1 MKKEL
6 IKTLTE
12 DFLSQSK
19 ELKRL
24 WMEYVKE
31 KGEVKLDGCYVTMWD
46 GAGERMDKLEY
57 RDGKVFIVDVFGGE
71 YSFED
76 DTSLESL
83 VELYDF
89 MFVKNQSSEE

>member
-6 IKTLTE
+6 IKQVSE
-12 DFLSQSK
+12 EFHSQSK

-31 KGEVKLDGCYVTMWD
+31 KGDIKLGGFYITMWD
-46 GAGERMDKLEY
+46 GAGERMDRLTY
-57 RDGKVFIVDVFGGE
+57 HDGEVFIVDVFGGE
-71 YSFED
+71 YSFEHC
-76 DTSLESL
+76 TGLEAL

-89 MFVKNQSSEE
+89 MFVKNQLSEE

>member
-6 IKTLTE
+6 IKQITE
-12 DFLSQSK
+12 EYLSQSK

-31 KGEVKLDGCYVTMWD
+31 KKEIKLNGFYVTMWD
-46 GAGERMDKLEY
+46 GAGERMDRLTYHDCE
-57 RDGKVFIVDVFGGE
+57 VFIVDVFGGE
-71 YSFED
+71 YNFEHC
-76 DTSLESL
+76 TGLEAL

>member
-6 IKTLTE
+6 IKQVSE
-12 DFLSQSK
+12 EFHSQSK

-31 KGEVKLDGCYVTMWD
+31 KGDIKLGGFYITMWD
-46 GAGERMDKLEY
+46 GAGERMDRLTY
-57 RDGKVFIVDVFGGE
+57 HDGEVFIVDVFGGE
-71 YSFED
+71 YSFEHC
-76 DTSLESL
+76 TGLETL

>member
-6 IKTLTE
+6 IKQVSE
-12 DFLSQSK
+12 EYLSQYK

-31 KGEVKLDGCYVTMWD
+31 KGEVKLGGFYITMWD
-46 GAGERMDKLEY
+46 GAGERMDRLTY
-57 RDGKVFIVDVFGGE
+57 HDGEVFIVDVFGGE
-71 YSFED
+71 YSFEHC
-76 DTSLESL
+76 TGLEAL

>member
-6 IKTLTE
+6 IRQVTE
-12 DFLSQSK
+12 DYLSQSK

-31 KGEVKLDGCYVTMWD
+31 KGEIKLNGFYVTMWD
-46 GAGERMDKLEY
+46 GAGERMDRLTYHHGE
-57 RDGKVFIVDVFGGE
+57 VFIVDVFGGE
-71 YSFED
+71 FSFEN
-76 DTSLESL
+76 DTGLEAL

-89 MFVKNQSSEE
+89 IFVKNQSSEE

>member
-12 DFLSQSK
+12 DFLSQAK

-31 KGEVKLDGCYVTMWD
+31 QSEVKMNGFYITMWD
-46 GAGERMDKLEY
+46 GAGERMDKLTY
-57 RDGKVFIVDVFGGE
+57 NDGKVFIVDMFGGE

-76 DTSLESL
+76 ETCFESL

-89 MFVKNQSSEE
+89 MFVKNQPSEE

>member
-6 IKTLTE
+6 IRQVTA
-12 DFLSQSK
+12 DFICQGK
-19 ELKRL
+19 ELKHL

-31 KGEVKLDGCYVTMWD
+31 KGEVKLGGFYITMWD
-46 GAGERMDKLEY
+46 GAGERMDKLTY
-57 RDGKVFIVDVFGGE
+57 HDGKVFIVDVFGNE
-71 YSFED
+71 FSFED

-89 MFVKNQSSEE
+89 MFVKNQPSEE

>member
-6 IKTLTE
+6 IKQVTE
-12 DFLSQSK
+12 EYLSQSK

-24 WMEYVKE
+24 WMEYVKG
-31 KGEVKLDGCYVTMWD
+31 KGEVKLGGFYITMWD
-46 GAGERMDKLEY
+46 GAGERMDKLVY
-57 RDGKVFIVDVFGGE
+57 HDGEVFIVDIFGNECDFDHETG
-71 YSFED
+71 
-76 DTSLESL
+76 LEAI

>member
-6 IKTLTE
+6 IRQVTE
-12 DFLSQSK
+12 DYLSQYK

-24 WMEYVKE
+24 WMEYVKK
-31 KGEVKLDGCYVTMWD
+31 KGEVKLGGLFVTMWD
-46 GAGERMDKLEY
+46 GSGERMDKLVY
-57 RDGKVFIVDVFGGE
+57 HDGELFIVDVFGSE
-71 YSFED
+71 YNFEH
-76 DTSLESL
+76 DTGLEAL

>member
-6 IKTLTE
+6 IKQITE
-12 DFLSQSK
+12 EYLFQSK

-31 KGEVKLDGCYVTMWD
+31 KGEIELCGFYITMWD
-46 GAGERMDKLEY
+46 GAGERMDRLTY
-57 RDGKVFIVDVFGGE
+57 HDGEVFIVDVFGGE
-71 YSFED
+71 YSFEHC
-76 DTSLESL
+76 TGLEAL

-89 MFVKNQSSEE
+89 MFVKNQLSEE

>member
-6 IKTLTE
+6 IRQVSE
-12 DFLSQSK
+12 DYISQSK

-31 KGEVKLDGCYVTMWD
+31 KKEIKLNGLYVTMWD
-46 GAGERMDKLEY
+46 GAGERMDRLTY
-57 RDGKVFIVDVFGGE
+57 HDGEVLIVDVFGSE

-76 DTSLESL
+76 DAGFEALA
-83 VELYDF
+83 ELYDF
-89 MFVKNQSSEE
+89 MFVDNQSSEE

>member
-6 IKTLTE
+6 IKQVTE
-12 DFLSQSK
+12 EYLSQSK

-24 WMEYVKE
+24 WIEYVKE
-31 KGEVKLDGCYVTMWD
+31 KGEVKLGGFYITMWD
-46 GAGERMDKLEY
+46 GAGERMDKLVY
-57 RDGKVFIVDVFGGE
+57 HDGEVFIVDVFGGE
-71 YSFED
+71 YSFEHC
-76 DTSLESL
+76 TGLEVL

>member
-6 IKTLTE
+6 IKQITE
-12 DFLSQSK
+12 EYLSQSK

-31 KGEVKLDGCYVTMWD
+31 KKEVKLNGLYVTMWD
-46 GAGERMDKLEY
+46 GAGERMDRLTY
-57 RDGKVFIVDVFGGE
+57 HDGEVFIVDVFGGE
-71 YSFED
+71 FSFEN
-76 DTSLESL
+76 DTGLEAL